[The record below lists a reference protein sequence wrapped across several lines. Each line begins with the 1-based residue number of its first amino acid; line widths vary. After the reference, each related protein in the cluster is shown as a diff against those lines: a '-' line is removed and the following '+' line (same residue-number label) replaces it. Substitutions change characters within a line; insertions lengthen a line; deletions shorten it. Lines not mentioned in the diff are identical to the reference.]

1 MMGLFS
7 SLFKSENERQLVKLR
22 KIADKVVALEEEFSI
37 KTNAQLKQMTQILKD
52 RLAGGETLDDI
63 LPEAFA
69 TVREASWRVL
79 NMKHFYVQ
87 ILGGIVLHQGRIAE
101 MRTGEGKTLVATLP
115 AYLNALTGKG
125 MHVVTVNEYLAQRDA
140 EWMGK
145 VYRFLGLTVG
155 VNLTGMSPDEKRR
168 VYACD
173 IVYGTN
179 NEFGFDYLRD
189 NMAVRKVDKVQRGL
203 EFAVVDEVDSI
214 LIDEARTPLIIS
226 GKGTKSSEMYI
237 SVNKFVKTLKR
248 TDYEVDEKDKAV
260 RLLEEGIEKAERYFG
275 IRDLSDIENTDLN
288 NHITLA
294 LRAHFLM
301 KRENDYIVK
310 DGEVIIVDEFTGRL
324 MIGRRYS
331 EGLHQAIEA
340 KENVRVQSENQTLA
354 TITFQNYFRMYHKLS
369 GMTGTAKTEETE
381 FEGIYALDVIVLPT
395 NLPIQ
400 RVDMDD
406 QLYTT
411 SAGKI
416 RAIVKDVVERHAK
429 GQPILIGTV
438 TVEKSEQLSV
448 ELKRRG
454 IRHNVL
460 NAKNHEQEA
469 EIIAQAGKKG
479 SVTIATNMAGR
490 GTDIML
496 GGNAEY
502 LARNRMIREGYT
514 PEQIETAM
522 SYVAPKDLEEKTLQE
537 TYAGFYNYYKQ
548 DVDVEKAEVLALG
561 GLHIIGTE
569 RHESRRID
577 NQLRGR
583 AGRQGDPGTSVFY
596 ISMEDDLARIFGGDR
611 LKSMAE
617 AFHFDPDEPIANK
630 LITRSIETAQK
641 NVEGNNYSARRSVI
655 AYDDVMNKQREIIY
669 AERNKILEGI
679 DVRDQILDMLDS
691 LVTDIITTQCDYN
704 VNVTEWDYDAINR
717 ALEEKVFKPD
727 TNLITLSVASHTSE
741 DKLLAM
747 VIDEARKLYAEK
759 VAECTEAGIKF
770 DDVERFLLLKT
781 IDRLW
786 IDHIDAMDQLRK
798 GIRLRAYGQRDPVM
812 EYKSE
817 GLDMFEKMSER
828 IKHETARILMK
839 VIIKPVEEKNGA
851 DNKGYRPVKGV
862 KREKQPE
869 VSRNAP
875 CPCGSGLKYK
885 HCCGKE

>member
-260 RLLEEGIEKAERYFG
+260 RLLEDGIEKAERYFG

-630 LITRSIETAQK
+630 LITRSIESAQK

-717 ALEEKVFKPD
+717 ALEERVFKPD

-817 GLDMFEKMSER
+817 GLDMFEKMTER

>member
-1 MMGLFS
+1 MGLFS

>member
-1 MMGLFS
+1 MGLFS

-22 KIADKVVALEEEFSI
+22 KIADKVMALEEDFSI
-37 KTNAQLKQMTQILKD
+37 KTNSQLKQMTQILKD
-52 RLAGGETLDDI
+52 RLANGETLDDI

-226 GKGTKSSEMYI
+226 GKGNKSSEMYI
-237 SVNKFVKTLKR
+237 SANKFVKTLKR

-260 RLLEEGIEKAERYFG
+260 RLLEDGIDKAERYFG

-354 TITFQNYFRMYHKLS
+354 TITFQNYFRMYRKLS

-400 RVDMDD
+400 RVDLDD

-438 TVEKSEQLSV
+438 TVEKSEELSG

-514 PEQIETAM
+514 AEQIETAM

-611 LKSMAE
+611 LKSMAD

-630 LITRSIETAQK
+630 LITRSIESAQK

-669 AERNKILEGI
+669 AERNKILDGI

-727 TNLITLSVASHTSE
+727 TNLITLSVASRTGE
-741 DKLLAM
+741 GKLLEM
-747 VIDEARKLYAEK
+747 VIEEARKLYAEK

-851 DNKGYRPVKGV
+851 DTKGYRPVKGV

>member
-1 MMGLFS
+1 MGLFS

-22 KIADKVVALEEEFSI
+22 KIADKVVALEDEFSI

-52 RLAGGETLDDI
+52 RLANGETLDDI

-115 AYLNALTGKG
+115 AYLNALAGKG

-226 GKGTKSSEMYI
+226 GRGTKSSEMYI

-260 RLLEEGIEKAERYFG
+260 RLLEDGIEKAEKYFG

-400 RVDMDD
+400 RVDLED

-411 SAGKI
+411 SAGKV

-438 TVEKSEQLSV
+438 TVEKSEELSG

-514 PEQIETAM
+514 PEQIEIAM

-611 LKSMAE
+611 LKSMAD

-630 LITRSIETAQK
+630 LITRSIESAQK

-669 AERNKILEGI
+669 TERNKILEGI

-727 TNLITLSVASHTSE
+727 TNLITLAVASRTGE
-741 DKLLAM
+741 GKLLDM
-747 VIDEARKLYAEK
+747 VIEEARKLYAEK
-759 VAECTEAGIKF
+759 VAECTEAGVKF

-817 GLDMFEKMSER
+817 GLDMFEKMTER

-851 DNKGYRPVKGV
+851 ESKGYRPVKGV

>member
-1 MMGLFS
+1 MGLFS

-22 KIADKVVALEEEFSI
+22 KIADKVMALEDEYSI
-37 KTNAQLKQMTQILKD
+37 KTDAQLRQMTETFRE
-52 RLAGGETLDDI
+52 RLANGETLDDI

-69 TVREASWRVL
+69 VVREASWRVL

-189 NMAVRKVDKVQRGL
+189 NMAIRKEDKVQRGL

-226 GKGTKSSEMYI
+226 GKGTKSSEMYF
-237 SVNKFVKTLKR
+237 SANKFVKTLR
-248 TDYEVDEKDKAV
+248 PTDYEIDEKDKAV
-260 RLLEEGIEKAERYFG
+260 RLLEDGIEKAERYFG
-275 IRDLSDIENTDLN
+275 IRDLSDISNTDLN

-369 GMTGTAKTEETE
+369 GMTGTAKTEEQE

-400 RVDMDD
+400 RVDMND

-411 SAGKI
+411 KDGKI
-416 RAIVKDVVERHAK
+416 RAIVKDIVERHAK
-429 GQPILIGTV
+429 GQPILVGTI
-438 TVEKSEQLSV
+438 TVEKSEELSK
-448 ELKRRG
+448 ELKRHG

-496 GGNAEY
+496 GGNAEF
-502 LARNRMIREGYT
+502 LARNRMVREGYT
-514 PEQIETAM
+514 PEQIEMAM
-522 SYVAPKDLEEKTLQE
+522 SYVTPKDLEEKKLQE
-537 TYAGFYNYYKQ
+537 TYAEFYNFYKK
-548 DVDVEKAEVLALG
+548 DIDIEKAEVLALG

-583 AGRQGDPGTSVFY
+583 AGRQGDPGSSVFY
-596 ISMEDDLARIFGGDR
+596 ISMEDDLARIFGGER
-611 LKSMAE
+611 LKSIAD

-630 LITRSIETAQK
+630 LITKNIENAQK
-641 NVEGNNYSARRSVI
+641 GVEGHNYSARRSVI

-669 AERNKILEGI
+669 AERNKILDGL

-691 LVTDIITTQCDYN
+691 LVTDIVTTQCDYN

-717 ALEEKVFKPD
+717 ALEEKVFAPG
-727 TNLITLSVASHTSE
+727 TNLITLNMASHNSE
-741 DKLLAM
+741 EKLLAI
-747 VIDEARKLYAEK
+747 VIEEARKLYAQK

-817 GLDMFEKMSER
+817 GLDMFENMSER

-839 VIIKPVEEKNGA
+839 VIIKPADEKPEQA
-851 DNKGYRPVKGV
+851 ERGYRPVRGV

>member
-1 MMGLFS
+1 M
-7 SLFKSENERQLVKLR
+7 
-22 KIADKVVALEEEFSI
+22 
-37 KTNAQLKQMTQILKD
+37 
-52 RLAGGETLDDI
+52 
-63 LPEAFA
+63 
-69 TVREASWRVL
+69 
-79 NMKHFYVQ
+79 
-87 ILGGIVLHQGRIAE
+87 
-101 MRTGEGKTLVATLP
+101 
-115 AYLNALTGKG
+115 
-125 MHVVTVNEYLAQRDA
+125 
-140 EWMGK
+140 
-145 VYRFLGLTVG
+145 
-155 VNLTGMSPDEKRR
+155 
-168 VYACD
+168 
-173 IVYGTN
+173 
-179 NEFGFDYLRD
+179 
-189 NMAVRKVDKVQRGL
+189 
-203 EFAVVDEVDSI
+203 
-214 LIDEARTPLIIS
+214 
-226 GKGTKSSEMYI
+226 
-237 SVNKFVKTLKR
+237 
-248 TDYEVDEKDKAV
+248 
-260 RLLEEGIEKAERYFG
+260 
-275 IRDLSDIENTDLN
+275 
-288 NHITLA
+288 
-294 LRAHFLM
+294 
-301 KRENDYIVK
+301 
-310 DGEVIIVDEFTGRL
+310 
-324 MIGRRYS
+324 
-331 EGLHQAIEA
+331 
-340 KENVRVQSENQTLA
+340 
-354 TITFQNYFRMYHKLS
+354 
-369 GMTGTAKTEETE
+369 
-381 FEGIYALDVIVLPT
+381 
-395 NLPIQ
+395 
-400 RVDMDD
+400 
-406 QLYTT
+406 
-411 SAGKI
+411 
-416 RAIVKDVVERHAK
+416 
-429 GQPILIGTV
+429 
-438 TVEKSEQLSV
+438 
-448 ELKRRG
+448 
-454 IRHNVL
+454 L

-630 LITRSIETAQK
+630 LITRSIESAQK

-727 TNLITLSVASHTSE
+727 TNLITLAVASHTSE

-817 GLDMFEKMSER
+817 GLDMFEKMTER